1 MRLAEFILTNTEPI
15 LLEWEAFARGIQP
28 GSKMEPLALRD
39 HAGEILGATVR
50 DMASAQSAAQQSD
63 KSRGRRPH
71 GDATRQKGHVRDE
84 VPHVTPRAI
93 ERETI
98 HASLEAIVDAVL
110 DEIHF
115 SAAAP
120 ILRKA

>member
-39 HAGEILGATVR
+39 HAGEILRATVR

-63 KSRGRRPH
+63 K
-71 GDATRQKGHVRDE
+71 
-84 VPHVTPRAI
+84 
-93 ERETI
+93 
-98 HASLEAIVDAVL
+98 
-110 DEIHF
+110 
-115 SAAAP
+115 
-120 ILRKA
+120 